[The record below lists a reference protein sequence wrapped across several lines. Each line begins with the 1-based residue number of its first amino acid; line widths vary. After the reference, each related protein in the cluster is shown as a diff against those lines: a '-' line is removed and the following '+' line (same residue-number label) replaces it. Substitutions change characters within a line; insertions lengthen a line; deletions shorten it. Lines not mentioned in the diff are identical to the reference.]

1 MVLVEL
7 RHVAATLLHP
17 RYRSLKTLSEGVKRQ
32 CYEYVRRQVKLLR
45 DKAEIHDICQQQTT
59 EPSKKKLKND
69 QSLFSRFESGDL
81 EEETKQEPSGE
92 DSDEYQYD
100 IKKADELDRYLLFEF
115 DKSKQSS
122 DPLHFWK
129 LYENQFPFLSKCA
142 RSIHSIPATT
152 TSVEREFST
161 AAWTINERR
170 TNLKPEQLDNILLVR
185 SVEKNQK

>member
-1 MVLVEL
+1 MVLLEL
-7 RHVAATLLHP
+7 RHIAATLLHP
-17 RYRSLKTLSEGVKRQ
+17 RYRSLKTISENVKRQ

-45 DKAEIHDICQQQTT
+45 DKAATHDNCQIQAA
-59 EPSKKKLKND
+59 EPLKKKFKND

-81 EEETKQEPSGE
+81 EEETKNGPSGE
-92 DSDEYQYD
+92 DSDEYPYD

-115 DKSKQSS
+115 DKGKQSA
-122 DPLHFWK
+122 DPLCFWK
-129 LYENQFPFLSKCA
+129 LYENQFPFLSKYA

-161 AAWTINERR
+161 AGWIINERR